1 MATADAVGQKN
12 FLAKTRDFYQ
22 EVRVE
27 MAKVT
32 WPDWPQVRQLSIGVV
47 ALALLVGAIIAIM
60 DLVMRLVFVS
70 WLPALF
76 GR

>member
-1 MATADAVGQKN
+1 MATAADAVGQKN
-12 FLAKTRDFYQ
+12 FVEKTRTFLQ

-27 MAKVT
+27 MNKVT

-47 ALALLVGAIIAIM
+47 ALALFVGAIIALM
-60 DLVMRLVFVS
+60 DLVLQTVFVR

-76 GR
+76 G

>member
-1 MATADAVGQKN
+1 MATADAVAQKG
-12 FLAKTRDFYQ
+12 LVARTRDFYQ

-27 MAKVT
+27 MSKVT

-47 ALALLVGAIIAIM
+47 ALALLIGAIISLM
-60 DLVMRLVFVS
+60 DLVMQSVFVR

>member
-12 FLAKTRDFYQ
+12 FLARMRDFYQ

-47 ALALLVGAIIAIM
+47 ALALVVGAIIAIM